1 MYIKINFKSQV
12 GVRLNKLGTE
22 NQVGQVT
29 PTEKQNCLFI
39 LGWGRVMRDSF
50 SHGEERTNGPA

>member
-29 PTEKQNCLFI
+29 PTEKENYLFI
-39 LGWGRVMRDSF
+39 PGWGRGMRDSF
-50 SHGEERTNGPA
+50 SHREE